1 MFLDY
6 KISFCRHEK
15 CKLPNSHSSVP
26 ARKKYNDTHIS
37 LLSVHS
43 LRRSSTSESEWQQAE
58 GLMPVFQNLSLKK
71 TFDRQTRYDSMP
83 RCESADTYLR
93 SYAALSLVFCPKLR
107 TTVDRQILARVG
119 KGHNNQ
125 SYQLEQE
132 FVYHFDCV
140 WFTYDIFRV
149 YSIV

>member
-1 MFLDY
+1 MILCQDV
-6 KISFCRHEK
+6 KV
-15 CKLPNSHSSVP
+15 L
-26 ARKKYNDTHIS
+26 THIC
-37 LLSVHS
+37 V
-43 LRRSSTSESEWQQAE
+43 
-58 GLMPVFQNLSLKK
+58 
-71 TFDRQTRYDSMP
+71 
-83 RCESADTYLR
+83 
-93 SYAALSLVFCPKLR
+93 AALHCHLFFPKLR